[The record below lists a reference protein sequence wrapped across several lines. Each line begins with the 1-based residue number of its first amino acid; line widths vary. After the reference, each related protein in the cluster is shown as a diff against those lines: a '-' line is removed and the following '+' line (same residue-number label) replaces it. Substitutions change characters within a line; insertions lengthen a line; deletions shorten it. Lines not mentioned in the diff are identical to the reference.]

1 MKKYLLLFLLWLPMA
16 IYAQVDKKYLEGAVP
31 VVDGK
36 VTFSQELNAKGLTKD
51 QLYTSLLNWANKYFK
66 PKENTTPLV
75 LYTNK
80 ETGQIIVGGAFIL
93 QPSPK

>member
-1 MKKYLLLFLLWLPMA
+1 MKKHLLLFLLWLPMA

-51 QLYTSLLNWANKYFK
+51 QLYCTD
-66 PKENTTPLV
+66 
-75 LYTNK
+75 
-80 ETGQIIVGGAFIL
+80 
-93 QPSPK
+93 